1 MRINNISIL
10 VVILILFKISNL
22 NGQFTLKGNFNLPP
36 GEYKEIE
43 LDKTKQN
50 IYYNYTHLIN
60 PNDDNKIKNSIT
72 VLQIGKKIS
81 KFVDTNT
88 LKIDSLQKKHSV
100 SKTIGSK
107 EANQQINIKRKIS
120 FKKSIFNSYQNNLFT
135 TQGKVLSTK
144 YEFEEKVSNLNW
156 QLKNNSKKILKY
168 NVKKAM
174 VNYGG
179 RNWIAWYTEEI
190 PINLGP
196 YVFGSLPGLILEL
209 YDDKKNFH
217 FIAIG
222 IDNEQ
227 KEIYKRVE
235 KKIVKTSKK
244 DFFKAERNFHEKPEI
259 FLQNDIVRG
268 VGKFKKI
275 PYNPIEIID

>member
-1 MRINNISIL
+1 MRINNIFIL
-10 VVILILFKISNL
+10 LIILFQISNL
-22 NGQFTLKGNFNLPP
+22 NGQITLKGNFNLPP
-36 GEYKEIE
+36 GKYAEIE

-50 IYYNYTHLIN
+50 IYYNYTHLTS
-60 PNDDNKIKNSIT
+60 PNDDSKIKSSIV
-72 VLQIGKKIS
+72 VLQIGGKIS
-81 KFVDTNT
+81 KFVDVNT
-88 LKIDSLQKKHSV
+88 LKTDSLQKKHSV
-100 SKTIGSK
+100 LKTIGSK
-107 EANQQINIKRKIS
+107 EANQQINIKRGIS
-120 FKKSIFNSYQNNLFT
+120 FKKSVFKNYQNNYLT
-135 TQGKVLSTK
+135 TQGKILSTK
-144 YEFEEKVSNLNW
+144 YEYEEKIPKLNW
-156 QLKNNSKKILKY
+156 KLTENNKSILNYK
-168 NVKKAM
+168 VKKAV

-196 YVFGSLPGLILEL
+196 YVFGNLPGLILEL

-217 FIAIG
+217 FTAIG

-227 KEIYKRVE
+227 KEIYKRIE